1 MSNKRTWN
9 KTQENMYK
17 SAKRRK
23 EELAEHR
30 REFFHTLIAMFCIF
44 ILLLCIMAFF

>member
-1 MSNKRTWN
+1 MSNKRTWK

-17 SAKRRK
+17 STKRRK

-30 REFFHTLIAMFCIF
+30 REFFHTLLAILSIF
-44 ILLLCIMAFF
+44 MILLCIMAFG